1 VVKVYDV
8 PAEKLIEELA
18 SHLKRVPEIEPPT
31 WASFVKTGS
40 HADRPPQR
48 QDWWY
53 VRAASLMRKVYM
65 QGPIGIEKLEIAY
78 GGSKQLG
85 YFPKHHRD
93 AGSSAIR
100 NLLKGL
106 ERAELV
112 SKQGTS
118 GRVLTPKGVALLD
131 KVSKDIFK
139 ELVKQNP
146 ALERYS

>member
-1 VVKVYDV
+1 MVNVNDV
-8 PAEKLIEELA
+8 PADKLIEELA
-18 SHLKRVPEIEPPT
+18 EELKRVPEIQPPV

-40 HADRPPQR
+40 HADRPPQNK
-48 QDWWY
+48 DWWY
-53 VRAASLMRKVYM
+53 VRAASIMRKVYM
-65 QGPIGIEKLEIAY
+65 QGPVGIEKLESAY
-78 GGSKQLG
+78 GGSKQVE

-93 AGSSAIR
+93 AGSSNIR

-106 ERAELV
+106 EKAELV
-112 SKQGTS
+112 GKQGNA

>member
-1 VVKVYDV
+1 MVKVNDV
-8 PAEKLIEELA
+8 PAAKLIEELA
-18 SHLKRVPEIEPPT
+18 EHLKRVPEIEPPS
-31 WASFVKTGS
+31 WASFAKTGS

-48 QDWWY
+48 KDWWY
-53 VRAASLMRKVYM
+53 VRAASLMRKVYLK
-65 QGPIGIEKLEIAY
+65 GPLGIEKLEIAY

-93 AGSSAIR
+93 AGSSTIR
-100 NLLKGL
+100 NIFKGL

-112 SKQGTS
+112 GKQGTS

-131 KVSKDIFK
+131 KISKDVFK

>member
-1 VVKVYDV
+1 MAKVHDV
-8 PAEKLIEELA
+8 PADKLIEELA
-18 SHLKRVPEIEPPT
+18 GHLKRVPEIEPPA

-53 VRAASLMRKVYM
+53 VRAASLMRKVYLK
-65 QGPIGIEKLEIAY
+65 GPVGIEKLEIAY

-100 NLLKGL
+100 NILKGL

-112 SKQGTS
+112 AKQGTK

-139 ELVKQNP
+139 ELVKQIP

>member
-1 VVKVYDV
+1 
-8 PAEKLIEELA
+8 
-18 SHLKRVPEIEPPT
+18 
-31 WASFVKTGS
+31 
-40 HADRPPQR
+40 
-48 QDWWY
+48 
-53 VRAASLMRKVYM
+53 MRKVYLR
-65 QGPIGIEKLEIAY
+65 GPVGIEKLEIAY

-100 NLLKGL
+100 NILKGL

-112 SKQGTS
+112 AKQGTK

-139 ELVKQNP
+139 ELIKQIP
-146 ALERYS
+146 PLERYS

>member
-1 VVKVYDV
+1 MVKVNDV
-8 PAEKLIEELA
+8 PADRLIEELA
-18 SHLKRVPEIEPPT
+18 EQLKRVPEIEPPA

-53 VRAASLMRKVYM
+53 VRAASIMRKVYLH
-65 QGPIGIEKLEIAY
+65 GPVGTEKLEIAY

-85 YFPKHHRD
+85 YNPKHHRD
-93 AGSSAIR
+93 GGGSAIR
-100 NLLKGL
+100 NVLKGL

-112 SKQGTS
+112 SKQGNS

-131 KVSKDIFK
+131 RISKDIFK
-139 ELVKQNP
+139 ELVKENP
-146 ALERYS
+146 LLERYS

>member
-1 VVKVYDV
+1 MVKVHDI
-8 PAEKLIEELA
+8 PADKLIEELA
-18 SHLKRVPEIEPPT
+18 GHLKRVPEIEPPA

-53 VRAASLMRKVYM
+53 VRAASLMRKVYLR
-65 QGPIGIEKLEIAY
+65 GPVGIEKLEIAY

-100 NLLKGL
+100 NILKGL

-112 SKQGTS
+112 TKQGTK

-139 ELVKQNP
+139 ELVK
-146 ALERYS
+146 